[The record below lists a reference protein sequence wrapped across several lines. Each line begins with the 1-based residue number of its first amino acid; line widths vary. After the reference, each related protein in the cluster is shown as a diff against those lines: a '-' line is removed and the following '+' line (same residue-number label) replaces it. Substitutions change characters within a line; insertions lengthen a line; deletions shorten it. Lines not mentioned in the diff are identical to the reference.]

1 MSVTSSRTRHN
12 RRRATGATTIELDN
26 SASAPQPEATKSSEK
41 PKRKRGDRKNQYPD
55 KALYVITE
63 VGPAGEIIEPA
74 ECIGRFRNVI
84 RAAVRDE
91 LNPAVPT

>member
-1 MSVTSSRTRHN
+1 M
-12 RRRATGATTIELDN
+12 GG
-26 SASAPQPEATKSSEK
+26 QK
-41 PKRKRGDRKNQYPD
+41 KNQYLD

-63 VGPAGEIIEPA
+63 VGPAEEIIEPA

-91 LNPAVPT
+91 LNPAVPTWKDVPEETKRTLWQKTLLVNFRFPEGSLAQVKHAALKQMGESF